1 MNNNTNSNSTNTVNC
16 NGVSI
21 TIPFI
26 QSISGLWAVW
36 CLALIFVIA
45 ACVLSFYLIYK
56 HLKFYTQPEHQRY
69 IVRIICMVPLY
80 SVYSLLSLV
89 FHEHQIYFA
98 IARDCYEA
106 YALYMFF
113 KLCVNYAGGQ
123 DALIQHF
130 LSQPKM
136 RLTIPLCCKVQTNE
150 LFFVVCRQGMLQ
162 YVLVRPVVSIWA
174 AILQIFNL
182 YGDGEFNSHEGY
194 LYALMIDNI
203 CVTIALYVIVL
214 FEQAASEL
222 LHPYRPLLK
231 FLSIKIV
238 IFLAFWQSVIIS
250 GMVSFGWIPSVN
262 CWSVGD
268 VAIGLQN
275 FLICFEMFFISL
287 MHISA
292 YPYELYRV
300 RALTNAPIQSRM
312 DGTSVLKNMVNMFN
326 QADLIEDAVESL
338 AIKKK
343 KKKEADNSLF
353 KAESEPK
360 PPTLPL
366 TTPAAII
373 VDPVPDFNPRS
384 LGPQTRN
391 TNPVEIELDHLN
403 LGDFEDLEDDD
414 FEEDDDLDIL
424 RR

>member
-1 MNNNTNSNSTNTVNC
+1 MSNTTSNNGTISGGGSSTCT
-16 NGVSI
+16 GSITI
-21 TIPFI
+21 TIPFVN
-26 QSISGLWAVW
+26 SISGLWAVW
-36 CLALIFVIA
+36 CLALIFVIG
-45 ACVLSFYLIYK
+45 ACVFSFYLIYK

-89 FHEHQIYFA
+89 FHEHQVYFA

-130 LSQPKM
+130 LTQPKM
-136 RLTIPLCCKVQTNE
+136 RLTIPLCCMVQTNE
-150 LFFVVCRQGMLQ
+150 LFFIVCRQGMLQ
-162 YVLVRPVVSIWA
+162 YVLIRPIVSIWA
-174 AILQIFNL
+174 AILQIFNY
-182 YGDGEFNSHEGY
+182 YGDGEFNLSEGY
-194 LYALMIDNI
+194 IYALIINNI

-214 FEQAASEL
+214 FEQAAKEL

-238 IFLAFWQSVIIS
+238 IFLAFWQSVAIA
-250 GMVSFGWIPSVN
+250 GMVHFGWIPSVY
-262 CWSVGD
+262 CWSIGD
-268 VAIGLQN
+268 VSIGLQN

-287 MHISA
+287 MHIVA

-326 QADLIEDAVESL
+326 QADLIDDTIESL

-343 KKKEADNSLF
+343 KGRKMRRMRFTVEGM
-353 KAESEPK
+353 
-360 PPTLPL
+360 
-366 TTPAAII
+366 AIK
-373 VDPVPDFNPRS
+373 
-384 LGPQTRN
+384 L
-391 TNPVEIELDHLN
+391 L
-403 LGDFEDLEDDD
+403 
-414 FEEDDDLDIL
+414 
-424 RR
+424 

>member
-1 MNNNTNSNSTNTVNC
+1 
-16 NGVSI
+16 
-21 TIPFI
+21 
-26 QSISGLWAVW
+26 
-36 CLALIFVIA
+36 
-45 ACVLSFYLIYK
+45 
-56 HLKFYTQPEHQRY
+56 
-69 IVRIICMVPLY
+69 MVPLY

-89 FHEHQIYFA
+89 FHEHQVYFA

-113 KLCVNYAGGQ
+113 KLCVNYAGGH
-123 DALIQHF
+123 DVLIQHF

-136 RLTIPLCCKVQTNE
+136 RLTMPLFCMVQTNE
-150 LFFVVCRQGMLQ
+150 LFFVICRQGMLQ
-162 YVLVRPVVSIWA
+162 YVLLRPVVSVWA
-174 AILQIFNL
+174 AILQMFHL
-182 YGDGEFNSHEGY
+182 YGDGDFNAQQGY
-194 LYALMIDNI
+194 LYALIINNV

-238 IFLAFWQSVIIS
+238 IFLAFWQSVVIA
-250 GMVSFGWIPSVN
+250 GMVHFGWIPSVY

-312 DGTSVLKNMVNMFN
+312 EGTSVLKNMVQMFN
-326 QADLIEDAVESL
+326 QADLIDDTIESL

-343 KKKEADNSLF
+343 KKKENDNNLF
-353 KAESEPK
+353 KVEDQKHA
-360 PPTLPL
+360 LPL
-366 TTPAAII
+366 TTNGAII
-373 VDPVPDFNPRS
+373 LDNVPDFNPRTPIS
-384 LGPQTRN
+384 GSHFAE
-391 TNPVEIELDHLN
+391 VELDNLN
-403 LGDFEDLEDDD
+403 LGDIDIDELEDSDLDD
-414 FEEDDDLDIL
+414 DDDLQSI